1 MLPRPDQLAL
11 NQRQRSAL
19 SAARDRLAD
28 ADWQDGAGTAG
39 TRSIAVKQNLQLP
52 RQDALAQELGTA
64 ILREL
69 GRHAEFV
76 SASLAEKIWPPGFN
90 LYQDGGHYGTHSDAA
105 LMRLP
110 EADRTIRSDLSATL
124 FLSDPDTYDGGE
136 LSIQNETGSVDIKL
150 PPGHIVFYNSGLLHE
165 VKPVTRG
172 ERIACI
178 GWVESMIYDETARN
192 ALYSLRE
199 MQEVLGEQVD
209 KGSQVYQDY
218 QAAVNA
224 MRRCLIGRL

>member
-1 MLPRPDQLAL
+1 MHSFDILHGNELR
-11 NQRQRSAL
+11 NVRSAL
-19 SAARDRLAD
+19 GNVKYRDGRD
-28 ADWQDGAGTAG
+28 TAFG
-39 TRSIAVKQNLQLP
+39 RAKTVKNNLEIDNSDP
-52 RQDALAQELGTA
+52 EMQELTDFMASKILTDPNAYWLLFPKSISRPIINKTA
-64 ILREL
+64 
-69 GRHAEFV
+69 
-76 SASLAEKIWPPGFN
+76 
-90 LYQDGGHYGTHSDAA
+90 DGGSYGTHVDASQMTDIYG
-105 LMRLP
+105 LQMRT
-110 EADRTIRSDLSATL
+110 DISFTL
-124 FLSDPDTYDGGE
+124 FLSDPDSYEGGE
-136 LSIQNETGSVDIKL
+136 LSIQNETGAVDIKL

-199 MQEVLGEQVD
+199 MQEVLGEHVD
-209 KGSQVYQDY
+209 KGSLVYQDY

>member
-1 MLPRPDQLAL
+1 MRSFDILHGDELLNVIAALGSIKYKDGRDTAFGQAKAVKNNLEVDNSDPGMQELTDFMASKIMTDPNTYWLLFPKTISRPIV
-11 NQRQRSAL
+11 SK
-19 SAARDRLAD
+19 
-28 ADWQDGAGTAG
+28 TAG
-39 TRSIAVKQNLQLP
+39 
-52 RQDALAQELGTA
+52 
-64 ILREL
+64 
-69 GRHAEFV
+69 
-76 SASLAEKIWPPGFN
+76 
-90 LYQDGGHYGTHSDAA
+90 GGHYGTHVDASQMVDIFG
-105 LMRLP
+105 LQMRT
-110 EADRTIRSDLSATL
+110 DISFTL